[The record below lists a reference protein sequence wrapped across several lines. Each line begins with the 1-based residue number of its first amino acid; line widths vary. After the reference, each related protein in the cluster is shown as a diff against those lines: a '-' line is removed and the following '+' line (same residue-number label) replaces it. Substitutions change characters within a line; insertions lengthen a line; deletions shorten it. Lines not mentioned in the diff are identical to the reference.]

1 VSNNATGATADIEVR
16 GEPMELDAAWMTQVL
31 EAGGVADGA
40 TVVDLQFESFIG
52 TGQTGRNARFSLT
65 WDDPEGRPASV
76 VGKFPSGDANA
87 RMSAF
92 TTGTYLTEVSF
103 YGELAPSLGIRVPE
117 CHLAAYDHGKPDF
130 VMIMEDLS
138 DSQQGDQFSGL
149 SVDQAAL
156 AIEQVVGLHAPRW
169 GDPTLAAFGS
179 HRPKGEEAANGLGMV
194 YAMFVE
200 PFLDRLGPGLDADI
214 IDLIRALA
222 PDVPRWIGSSDT
234 PTTVIHL
241 DYRPDNF
248 MFGVTPDAPP
258 LVVVDW
264 QTVNE
269 GAAMWDLAY
278 MIGGSFQPAERAD
291 VERDLLDD
299 YRERMRAAGVDY
311 DADTLWHDYRL
322 GSLWG
327 VVMSVIATILAAQTE
342 RGDEM
347 LTVMAQRHGRH
358 ALDLEARGALG

>member
-1 VSNNATGATADIEVR
+1 MGIEVR
-16 GEPMELDAAWMTQVL
+16 GEPADLDAEWMTAVL
-31 EAGGVADGA
+31 EATGVAGGA
-40 TVVDLQFESFIG
+40 QVVHLQLESFIG

-65 WDDPEGRPASV
+65 WDHPEGRPASI

-87 RMSAF
+87 RVNAF
-92 TTGTYLTEVSF
+92 ANGTYLTEVSF
-103 YGELAPSLGIRVPE
+103 YGELAPGLDIRVPE
-117 CHLAAYDHGKPDF
+117 CHLAGYDHHKPDF

-138 DSQQGDQFSGL
+138 GSRQGDQMEGL
-149 SVDQAAL
+149 TVDEAAL
-156 AIEQVVGLHAPRW
+156 AVEQAVGLHAPRW
-169 GDPTLAAFGS
+169 GDPALAEFGA
-179 HRPKGEEAANGLGMV
+179 HRPKGEEAAAGLGMV

-214 IDLIRALA
+214 VDLVRAVAPHVQQWVLA
-222 PDVPRWIGSSDT
+222 GETPR
-234 PTTVIHL
+234 TVVHL

-248 MFGVTPDAPP
+248 MFGVTADAPP

-264 QTVNE
+264 QTASE
-269 GAAMWDLAY
+269 GPAMWDLAY
-278 MIGGSFQPAERAD
+278 MIGGSFEPARRAQ
-291 VERDLLDD
+291 VERDLLAD
-299 YRERMRAAGVDY
+299 YRSRMRGAGVDY
-311 DADTLWHDYRL
+311 DAGTMWHDYRV

-358 ALDLEARGALG
+358 ALDLGALEALGALG

>member
-1 VSNNATGATADIEVR
+1 MDIEVR
-16 GEPMELDAAWMTQVL
+16 GEPTDLDAAWMTQVL
-31 EAGGVADGA
+31 DATGVAEGA
-40 TVVDLQFESFIG
+40 QVVDLQFESFIG

-65 WDDPEGRPASV
+65 WDDPDGRPASV
-76 VGKFPSGDANA
+76 VGKFPSGDDNA

-103 YGELAPSLGIRVPE
+103 YRELAPTLDIRIPE
-117 CHLAAYDHGKPDF
+117 CHLAAYDHDKPDF
-130 VMIMEDLS
+130 VMIMEDLA
-138 DSQQGDQFSGL
+138 DSRQGDQFVGL
-149 SVDQAAL
+149 TVDEAAL
-156 AIEQVVGLHAPRW
+156 AVEQAVGLHAPRW
-169 GDPTLAAFGS
+169 GDPTLADFGS
-179 HRPKGEEAANGLGMV
+179 HRAKGDEAANGLGMV

-214 IDLIRALA
+214 VELIRALA
-222 PDVPRWIGSSDT
+222 PDVPKWIGSSDT

-248 MFGVTPDAPP
+248 MFGITPDAPP

-269 GAAMWDLAY
+269 GSAMWDLAY
-278 MIGGSFQPAERAD
+278 MIGGGFQPAQRAE
-291 VERDLLDD
+291 VERGLLDD
-299 YRERMRAAGVDY
+299 YRGRLSTAGVDY

-358 ALDLEARGALG
+358 ALDLDARGALG